1 MKKQVFDNYEAFYN
15 MVLSTTIMSNAPSL
29 EYEEDAKKII
39 EFIGGAYGLNEKF
52 VDYCRDVILGDLSRL
67 GRTIDQ
73 LAVYSERA
81 YGDCYTQDDALFD
94 IKGDVLATLQRIGG
108 KEDYNINEGWFDYSH
123 YKTYQAQVRFKK
135 IEITAASGNLITTR
149 QVGILKALG
158 IGCKKDYARAIWR
171 LTQCAYWGDV
181 TAMKYLAYIYKT
193 TNDDENHKL
202 WWEIGQLSEEFLR
215 AGTTVIPDSHK
226 DTYSE
231 NAQAIYVYISSIAQD
246 VVHALNK
253 TNIDF
258 SFIEAITSPTLDYH
272 QKIFYINNYSYM
284 GWKEVTNSSAK
295 PKRTIGF

>member
-1 MKKQVFDNYEAFYN
+1 MIKKVFDNYEAFYN
-15 MVLSTTIMSNAPSL
+15 MVLSTTIMSNAPSV

-39 EFIGGAYGLNEKF
+39 EFIGDAYGLDKDF
-52 VDYCRDVILGDLSRL
+52 IAYCSDVILGDLARL

-73 LAVYSERA
+73 LAVYSDRA
-81 YGDCYTQDDALFD
+81 YGDCYTQNDALFD

-123 YKTYQAQVRFKK
+123 YKTYQAQVRYKK
-135 IEITAASGNLITTR
+135 IEITASSGNLIATR
-149 QVGILKALG
+149 QVGLLKALG
-158 IGCKKDYARAIWR
+158 IGCEKDCERAIWR
-171 LTQCAYWGDV
+171 LTQCAYWGDI
-181 TAMKYLAYIYKT
+181 TAMKYLAYINKQIG
-193 TNDDENHKL
+193 NDEQYKL
-202 WWEIGQLSEEFLR
+202 WWEIDQLSEEFLR
-215 AGTTVIPDSHK
+215 AGITVIPTSHK
-226 DTYSE
+226 DIYSE
-231 NAQAIYVYISSIAQD
+231 KAQAIYVYVSSIAQD
-246 VVHALNK
+246 VIHALNK

>member
-1 MKKQVFDNYEAFYN
+1 MIKKVFDNYEAFYN
-15 MVLSTTIMSNAPSL
+15 MVLSTTIMSNAPSV

-39 EFIGGAYGLNEKF
+39 EFIGGAYGLDKDF
-52 VDYCRDVILGDLSRL
+52 IAYCSDVILGDLARL

-73 LAVYSERA
+73 LAVYSDRA

-123 YKTYQAQVRFKK
+123 YKTYQAQVRYKK
-135 IEITAASGNLITTR
+135 IEITASSGNLIATR
-149 QVGILKALG
+149 QVGLLKALG
-158 IGCKKDYARAIWR
+158 IGCEKDCERAIWR
-171 LTQCAYWGDV
+171 LTQCAYWGDI
-181 TAMKYLAYIYKT
+181 TAMKYLAYINKQIG
-193 TNDDENHKL
+193 NDEQYKL
-202 WWEIGQLSEEFLR
+202 WWEIDQLSEEFLR
-215 AGTTVIPDSHK
+215 AGITVIPASHK
-226 DTYSE
+226 DIYSE
-231 NAQAIYVYISSIAQD
+231 KAQAIYVYVSSIAQD
-246 VVHALNK
+246 VIHALNK